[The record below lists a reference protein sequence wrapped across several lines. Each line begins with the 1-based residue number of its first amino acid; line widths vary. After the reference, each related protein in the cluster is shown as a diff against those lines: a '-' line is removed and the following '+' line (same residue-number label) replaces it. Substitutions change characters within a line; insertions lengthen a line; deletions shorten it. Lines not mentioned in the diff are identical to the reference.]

1 MDIQAVEM
9 FLRDLQSRI
18 CSTLEQVDTEAAF
31 IEEAWERPEGGGGAT
46 RVLSEGAVF
55 EKAGVNF
62 SHVMGDNLPGSAT
75 AARPQLAGRSFQAMG
90 VSLVIHPN
98 NPYVPTS
105 HANIRLFVAEKP
117 GEDPVW
123 WMGGGFDLTPYYGFA
138 EDAIH
143 WHRVAKAACDPFGE
157 DVYPKYK
164 AWCDDY
170 FFLKHR
176 GESRGIG
183 GLFFDDLNDWGFES
197 TFAFMQA
204 IGNAYL
210 DAYVPIVERRM
221 HQPFG
226 ERGAPM
232 AVISARALC

>member
-9 FLRDLQSRI
+9 FLRDLPSRI

-105 HANIRLFVAEKP
+105 PCKYSTLCRRKTEEKIRFGGWVA
-117 GEDPVW
+117 
-123 WMGGGFDLTPYYGFA
+123 
-138 EDAIH
+138 
-143 WHRVAKAACDPFGE
+143 
-157 DVYPKYK
+157 
-164 AWCDDY
+164 
-170 FFLKHR
+170 
-176 GESRGIG
+176 
-183 GLFFDDLNDWGFES
+183 
-197 TFAFMQA
+197 
-204 IGNAYL
+204 
-210 DAYVPIVERRM
+210 
-221 HQPFG
+221 
-226 ERGAPM
+226 
-232 AVISARALC
+232 ALI

>member
-75 AARPQLAGRSFQAMG
+75 AARPQLAGTKFSGDGCFFGDSSQQ
-90 VSLVIHPN
+90 SLCAHVTCK
-98 NPYVPTS
+98 YSTLC
-105 HANIRLFVAEKP
+105 RRKKP

-123 WMGGGFDLTPYYGFA
+123 WMGGGFDL
-138 EDAIH
+138 
-143 WHRVAKAACDPFGE
+143 
-157 DVYPKYK
+157 
-164 AWCDDY
+164 
-170 FFLKHR
+170 
-176 GESRGIG
+176 
-183 GLFFDDLNDWGFES
+183 
-197 TFAFMQA
+197 
-204 IGNAYL
+204 NAL
-210 DAYVPIVERRM
+210 LR
-221 HQPFG
+221 
-226 ERGAPM
+226 
-232 AVISARALC
+232 LC